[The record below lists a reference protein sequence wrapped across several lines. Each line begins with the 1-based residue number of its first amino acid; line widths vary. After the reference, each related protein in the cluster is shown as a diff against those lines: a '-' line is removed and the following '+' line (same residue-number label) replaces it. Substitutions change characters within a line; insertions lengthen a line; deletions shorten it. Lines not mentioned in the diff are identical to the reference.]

1 MSSAYGCA
9 DGNRRLRVV
18 GIDHVGSSPKAV
30 GIDHVGSS
38 PKAVGLARA
47 VGVAW

>member
-9 DGNRRLRVV
+9 DGNHQLRAV
-18 GIDHVGSSPKAV
+18 GIDLVGSSPKV
-30 GIDHVGSS
+30 
-38 PKAVGLARA
+38 VGLARA

>member
-1 MSSAYGCA
+1 MPSAYGCA
-9 DGNRRLRVV
+9 DGNRRLR
-18 GIDHVGSSPKAV
+18 AV
-30 GIDHVGSS
+30 GIDLVGSS